1 MDDIIANK
9 KKIDLSDA
17 AWEKVVKSR
26 KTIDDMMADPN
37 KVVYG
42 ITTGFGSFANVSIS
56 KEQRSQLQ
64 INLIRSHAVG
74 VGKPIPV
81 ETARRMLILR
91 INTLSKGRSGVK
103 P

>member
-1 MDDIIANK
+1 MLDHIITQG
-9 KKIDLSDA
+9 KKIDLSPA
-17 AWEKVVKSR
+17 AWEKVIQSR
-26 KTIDDMMADPN
+26 QTIDNMMADPN

-74 VGKPIPV
+74 VGKPIP
-81 ETARRMLILR
+81 I
-91 INTLSKGRSGVK
+91 
-103 P
+103 